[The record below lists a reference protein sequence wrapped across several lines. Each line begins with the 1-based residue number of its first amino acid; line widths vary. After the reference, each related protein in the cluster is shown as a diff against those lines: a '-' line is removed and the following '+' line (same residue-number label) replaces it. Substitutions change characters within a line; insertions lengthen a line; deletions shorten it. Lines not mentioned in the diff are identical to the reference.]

1 MKKGGRKPTA
11 EELKLWR
18 AAVGEP
24 DPAKEAPAA
33 PKEANADGSSDLG
46 RGLRRPPA
54 PTVLAAP
61 GGVDPNI
68 FRAIR
73 RRRLP
78 VEDSIDLHGMT
89 QAMAHVELLR
99 FLRDRAGRRMK
110 CVLVITGKG
119 GRSGPSP
126 EDAWAGREVG
136 VLRDSLPRWLTAP
149 EFAEVVI
156 GTSVALPRDGDDGA
170 RYVLL
175 RRPR

>member
-1 MKKGGRKPTA
+1 MKKGGGKPTA

-24 DPAKEAPAA
+24 EPEEKAPAV
-33 PKEANADGSSDLG
+33 PPEASEDGSGDPQL
-46 RGLRRPPA
+46 GLRRPMGRA
-54 PTVLAAP
+54 VLAAP
-61 GGVDPNI
+61 GGVDPNV

-73 RRRLP
+73 RRRLR

-99 FLRDRAGRRMK
+99 FLRDRASRNMK

-119 GRSGPSP
+119 GRPNLKP
-126 EDAWAGREVG
+126 HDPWVDRDIG
-136 VLRDSLPRWLTAP
+136 VLRDALPRWLTAP

-156 GTSVALPRDGDDGA
+156 GTFVALPRDGGDGA